1 MGHDSTADGDPKS
14 DEKPGPADDGSKVSA
29 TSMFAAIPAADAP
42 VSPSVDFSPAT
53 ARPESPAP
61 KSPPSPQP
69 GILVVHEVVFPAPGS
84 RPPEGNASILSTLR
98 SLAADE
104 KVRAAELPPSSYV
117 RSEPPQAMPS
127 AEASFVP
134 PPVKPG
140 ADVSFVQSPVSAGF
154 TELLRALSE
163 TPAPPPVSPPP
174 PVETNPSP
182 PQTPSSSASFTR
194 LLRGLD
200 AKGGAPAPPTAG
212 ADAVSIPKRAEP
224 AAHQMPAPPPRAED
238 ATTLTRREPEVTAMS
253 PAPAAA
259 PTAAFPSPPIRRT
272 PESELKV
279 EPSAPPSA
287 GSFTQLFQALD
298 HGGSDRHAPVSE
310 TPPATAAASHSDAS
324 KSAGS
329 FTDLFQAIDSGNSAA
344 SSPAGP
350 VAAIPSASTAPI
362 TSAPPSGDGS
372 TQMFQAI
379 DRGNAS
385 SSAPVISGSATEKA
399 PVAPETQSA
408 ESFTQLFRAIESGA
422 SNIPPGVAPAS
433 ANQPPNVPPIAPA
446 APSGAS
452 FTELFR
458 AIDPDAGTSTPA
470 PTPPVLPSSMAAA
483 PAAHEAQPAGSFTQM
498 FSAVDSSG
506 IPGGEPS
513 RSPQS
518 WGQTPPPRGGPVAP
532 PPRSANPPVADPQRS
547 DGSSLTQLLRTLD
560 QSDATPDSPS
570 PTPVQPPGPFTS
582 IYGERSPA
590 GNQVERMQ
598 PAPATPDFSRPPK
611 TDVAAP
617 GRSVLSEPAAP
628 ASGSSDFTRILQAS
642 SMREQALKR
651 GEQPIEPP
659 QQPTPANPPAA
670 QPQMPGFPV
679 GSLQFPH
686 SNALPPLNF
695 GHGSAT
701 PPLQSFKGAPN
712 LTPPQWMPP
721 APPPPTPAPVSKT
734 PLLPLVLIG
743 IIFVLVV
750 VLVAVVFLFKH

>member
-1 MGHDSTADGDPKS
+1 MGHDSTADDNPKS
-14 DEKPGPADDGSKVSA
+14 DEKPGPTDDGSKVSA

-42 VSPSVDFSPAT
+42 AVPSVDSSPVT
-53 ARPESPAP
+53 ARPEAPSP

-69 GILVVHEVVFPAPGS
+69 GMPVVHEVVFPSPGS
-84 RPPEGNASILSTLR
+84 RPSEGSASILSTLR

-104 KVRAAELPPSSYV
+104 KVRAAELPPASYV
-117 RSEPPQAMPS
+117 TNEPPPAKPNAAASSVQSQAT
-127 AEASFVP
+127 
-134 PPVKPG
+134 PG
-140 ADVSFVQSPVSAGF
+140 ADVSFVQSPVSVGF

-182 PQTPSSSASFTR
+182 PPSSANSFTR
-194 LLRGLD
+194 LLRALD
-200 AKGGAPAPPTAG
+200 AKSGAPPTAS
-212 ADAVSIPKRAEP
+212 ADAVSISKRAEP
-224 AAHQMPAPPPRAED
+224 AAHQMPAPLPGAED
-238 ATTLTRREPEVTAMS
+238 ATALTRREPGVTAMS

-272 PESELKV
+272 PASEPKV
-279 EPSAPPSA
+279 EPPPPSV

-298 HGGSDRHAPVSE
+298 RGGSDRHAPVSE
-310 TPPATAAASHSDAS
+310 TPPATAAASPSDAS

-329 FTDLFQAIDSGNSAA
+329 FTDLFQAIDSDNSTA
-344 SSPAGP
+344 SSPVGP
-350 VAAIPSASTAPI
+350 VAAIPSASTAPV
-362 TSAPPSGDGS
+362 TSATPSGDGL

-399 PVAPETQSA
+399 SVAPEAQSA
-408 ESFTQLFRAIESGA
+408 ESFTQLFRAIESGP
-422 SNIPPGVAPAS
+422 SNVPPVVAPAS
-433 ANQPPNVPPIAPA
+433 ANSPPNMPSIAPA

-458 AIDPDAGTSTPA
+458 AIDPDAGTSTPP
-470 PTPPVLPSSMAAA
+470 PTPPVLPSSMAVA
-483 PAAHEAQPAGSFTQM
+483 PAAHEVQPADSFTQM
-498 FSAVDSSG
+498 FRAVDSVG
-506 IPGGEPS
+506 TPGSEPS

-518 WGQTPPPRGGPVAP
+518 WGQTPPPQGAP
-532 PPRSANPPVADPQRS
+532 PPRSANPLVADQRS

-560 QSDATPDSPS
+560 QSDAVPDAPN

-598 PAPATPDFSRPPK
+598 PAPATPNFSQPA
-611 TDVAAP
+611 DVASP
-617 GRSVLSEPAAP
+617 GRSVLSEPAAS
-628 ASGSSDFTRILQAS
+628 ACGSSDFTRILQAS

-659 QQPTPANPPAA
+659 QQAAPANPPAV

-679 GSLQFPH
+679 GAPQFPH
-686 SNALPPLNF
+686 SNVLPPLNL

-701 PPLQSFKGAPN
+701 PSVQSFKGAPS
-712 LTPPQWMPP
+712 LAPPQWMPP
-721 APPPPTPAPVSKT
+721 APPPPTPAPVTKT
-734 PLLPLVLIG
+734 QPLLPLVLIG

>member
-1 MGHDSTADGDPKS
+1 MGHDSTADGNPKS
-14 DEKPGPADDGSKVSA
+14 DEKPGPADDGGKVSA
-29 TSMFAAIPAADAP
+29 TSMFAAIPATDAP
-42 VSPSVDFSPAT
+42 VSPSVDSSPVT
-53 ARPESPAP
+53 ARPEPQAP

-69 GILVVHEVVFPAPGS
+69 GMPVVHEVVFPAQGS
-84 RPPEGNASILSTLR
+84 KPEGNASILSTLR

-117 RSEPPQAMPS
+117 RNEPRPAKPG
-127 AEASFVP
+127 AAASFVQP
-134 PPVKPG
+134 PAKPG

-163 TPAPPPVSPPP
+163 TPTSPPVSPPP
-174 PVETNPSP
+174 LVETTPSP

-200 AKGGAPAPPTAG
+200 AKSGAPAPPTAG

-310 TPPATAAASHSDAS
+310 TPPATAAASLSDAS

-329 FTDLFQAIDSGNSAA
+329 FTDLFQAIDSGNSTA
-344 SSPAGP
+344 SSPAAP
-350 VAAIPSASTAPI
+350 VAAILSAGTEPV

-385 SSAPVISGSATEKA
+385 SSAPVISRSATEKA

-470 PTPPVLPSSMAAA
+470 PTPPVLPSSMAAV
-483 PAAHEAQPAGSFTQM
+483 PTHEAQPAGSFTQM
-498 FSAVDSSG
+498 FRAVDSSSTAG
-506 IPGGEPS
+506 DEPS
-513 RSPQS
+513 RPPQN
-518 WGQTPPPRGGPVAP
+518 WGQTPPRAEPVAP
-532 PPRSANPPVADPQRS
+532 PPQIVNPLAADQRS
-547 DGSSLTQLLRTLD
+547 GGSSLTQLLRTLD
-560 QSDATPDSPS
+560 QSDDPPDPPN

-582 IYGERSPA
+582 IYGERSSV

-598 PAPATPDFSRPPK
+598 PAPATPDFSQPPK
-611 TDVAAP
+611 TDVASP

-628 ASGSSDFTRILQAS
+628 AGGSSDFTRILQAS

-679 GSLQFPH
+679 GSPQFPH
-686 SNALPPLNF
+686 SNVLPPLNF

-701 PPLQSFKGAPN
+701 PPLQSFKGAPS

-734 PLLPLVLIG
+734 QPLLPLVLIG